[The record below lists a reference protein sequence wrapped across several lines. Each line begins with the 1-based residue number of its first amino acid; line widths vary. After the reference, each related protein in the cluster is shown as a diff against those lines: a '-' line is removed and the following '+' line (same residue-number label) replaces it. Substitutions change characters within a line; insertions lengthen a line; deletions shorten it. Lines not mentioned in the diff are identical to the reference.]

1 MPEIDDGYLLL
12 EHILVPFCLVERMTT
27 SQCYSLVEREV
38 DGFCLG
44 VCYRWSLLKN
54 ALSCLV
60 PLVALVD
67 FLDSTRHVLH
77 VSGKDNNSE
86 ERNDN
91 VLMMHS
97 SEWTMILCNH
107 HVILEEEVVEVEVV
121 ENSNDHDDTALNQSI
136 FLCFHLLSLSGN
148 DEVMENTVVET

>member
-27 SQCYSLVEREV
+27 SQYCYSLVEREV
-38 DGFCLG
+38 GGFCLG

-60 PLVALVD
+60 LVALVD
-67 FLDSTRHVLH
+67 FLDSTRHVLL
-77 VSGKDNNSE
+77 VSGKGDNSE
-86 ERNDN
+86 ETNDN
-91 VLMMHS
+91 ALMMNS
-97 SEWTMILCNH
+97 SEWTMIRCNH
-107 HVILEEEVVEVEVV
+107 HVILEEEAVVEVV

-136 FLCFHLLSLSGN
+136 FLCFHLLSPSGN
-148 DEVMENTVVET
+148 DEVMANTVVET

>member
-1 MPEIDDGYLLL
+1 M
-12 EHILVPFCLVERMTT
+12 
-27 SQCYSLVEREV
+27 

-60 PLVALVD
+60 LVALVD
-67 FLDSTRHVLH
+67 FLDSTRHVLL
-77 VSGKDNNSE
+77 VSGKDDNSE

-91 VLMMHS
+91 VLMMNS
-97 SEWTMILCNH
+97 SEWTMIRCNH
-107 HVILEEEVVEVEVV
+107 HVILEVEVVVVEEV
-121 ENSNDHDDTALNQSI
+121 ENSNDHGDTALNQSI

-148 DEVMENTVVET
+148 DEVMANTVVET